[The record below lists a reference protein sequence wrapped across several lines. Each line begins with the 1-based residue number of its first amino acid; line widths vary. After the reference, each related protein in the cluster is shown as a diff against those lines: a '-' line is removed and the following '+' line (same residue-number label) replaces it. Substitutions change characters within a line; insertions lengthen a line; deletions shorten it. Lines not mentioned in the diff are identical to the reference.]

1 MAAINRSI
9 EVCQDMER
17 GNNSNRSME
26 VVQVTENRNRYVTKE
41 EFEDLES
48 RIEEYEEK
56 RMFEKKVEEKKMLE
70 RFNDLNDR
78 IMIVDTKDFKTNLR
92 IKNFEKHMKSLDT
105 RCKELNDRLE
115 SVRPVTSNEPMQN
128 ELEKYDL
135 VPLTVEQINR
145 MAHNSTC
152 VEFIELLVL
161 AAFPDRYFED
171 HSFADMTN
179 MQFIALFQIIGRYF
193 ENAVL
198 LSGKTLKLSLPCNHE
213 AKMEVATIMEKEINF
228 WKRENGYSRSEEPV
242 IPNAQQQDRSG
253 IDREVRVIQL
263 SEREL
268 DALAFKADSVGFIGK
283 VTLAAFPENYFLKTE
298 NTSKSLSPRQ
308 LDSIYEMVIKKISEV
323 KRRGKPSV
331 PISKEAVFPVIYQ
344 KIRTFRATYR

>member
-9 EVCQDMER
+9 EVCQVMER

-26 VVQVTENRNRYVTKE
+26 VVQVIENRNRYVTKE
-41 EFEDLES
+41 EFENLAS
-48 RIEEYEEK
+48 RIEKNEEK

-70 RFNDLNDR
+70 RFNVLNDR
-78 IMIVDTKDFKTNLR
+78 IMFVDTKDFKTNLR
-92 IKNFEKHMKSLDT
+92 IKNFERHMKSLDT
-105 RCKELNDRLE
+105 RCKELNDRFE
-115 SVRPVTSNEPMQN
+115 SVRPVTSYKTQN
-128 ELEKYDL
+128 ELEEYDL

-145 MAHNSTC
+145 MAHNSSC

-179 MQFIALFQIIGRYF
+179 VQFIGLFQIIGRYF
-193 ENAVL
+193 ETAI
-198 LSGKTLKLSLPCNHE
+198 LSGKPLKLSLPCDHE
-213 AKMEVATIMEKEINF
+213 AKREVATIMEKQINF

-253 IDREVRVIQL
+253 NDREVDVIQL

-308 LDSIYEMVIKKISEV
+308 LDSIYEMVIKKISQV

-344 KIRTFRATYR
+344 KISNFRASYR